1 MIPAKTNFPQYKHF
15 LRYHLTL
22 SVLIS
27 SPVLY
32 IFLAAEI
39 KLFSICPFLAG
50 LLFGYCGA
58 NTQILLRE
66 QEWQAFITGKIRNF
80 WRFKIGKRLLT
91 VLLIFG
97 FIPFVLWLFAVAK
110 FVSSIS
116 PSSEQNPIL
125 TYYHYYLISSALT
138 WFFTNYSWAR
148 SMPQRVP
155 EPGVHRRKNKRIF
168 LTFLCGFTLVII
180 LRAFVVQLMQVTSIS
195 MAPTLHARDRVIVN
209 KFIYHFP
216 KPKRGDIVAF
226 KFPKDPKINFI
237 KRVAATAGEEINIKG
252 GRIYIDDNPIAQ
264 PGVMKKIYYYSSPD
278 FKKQR
283 VPEDSL
289 FVLGDNS
296 LGSDDSRIWG
306 FLPLS
311 NVKGRISLIYWPPK
325 RAGLV
330 R

>member
-1 MIPAKTNFPQYKHF
+1 MIPTKTNFPQYKHF
-15 LRYHLTL
+15 LRYHLIL

-27 SPVLY
+27 FPVLY
-32 IFLAAEI
+32 VFLAAEI
-39 KLFSICPFLAG
+39 KLFSICLFVAG
-50 LLFGYCGA
+50 LVFGYWGA

-66 QEWQAFITGKIRNF
+66 QEWEAFAKGGIRNF

-91 VLLIFG
+91 ILLIFG
-97 FIPFVLWLFAVAK
+97 FIPFALWLSAVAK
-110 FVSSIS
+110 FVSSTG
-116 PSSEQNPIL
+116 PTSEQNPIL
-125 TYYHYYLISSALT
+125 AYYHYYLISSALT
-138 WFFTNYSWAR
+138 WFFTNYNWAR
-148 SMPQRVP
+148 SMPQKVP
-155 EPGVHRRKNKRIF
+155 EPGVYRRKNKRIS
-168 LTFLCGFTLVII
+168 LTFLCGFTLAII
-180 LRAFVVQLMQVTSIS
+180 LRASVVQLMQVTSTS
-195 MAPTLHARDRVIVN
+195 MAPTLHAPDRVIVN
-209 KFIYHFP
+209 KFIYHFS
-216 KPKRGDIVAF
+216 KPKRGDIIAF

-252 GRIYIDDNPIAQ
+252 GRICIDGNPIAE
-264 PGVMKKIYYYSSPD
+264 PEVMKKVYYYSSPD

-311 NVKGRISLIYWPPK
+311 NVKGRISLVYWPPK